1 MALEMKIDKKTKG
14 EYSILT
20 IEGELNLDNLSELKE
35 ALNDIIQKKERH
47 LVLEMKKVSYI
58 DSNAIGV
65 LHNARTKLH
74 AANKELYINN
84 LSPQLLEILRI
95 MGLSFPFIML
105 D

>member
-1 MALEMKIDKKTKG
+1 MGNDMKFDKKQKG
-14 EYSILT
+14 EYVILAV
-20 IEGELNLDNLSELKE
+20 EGELNLYNLTELKE
-35 ALNDIIQKKERH
+35 ALNDVIQKKENH
-47 LVLEMKKVSYI
+47 LVMDMKKVSYI

-84 LSPQLLEILRI
+84 LSPELLEILRF
-95 MGLSFPFIML
+95 MGLSFPVIRL